1 MCRVSCPILKEG
13 VTFKSA
19 NTRKQYNIKQ
29 KMTCDTPYLIYLA
42 TCKKCGGKYV
52 GKSTTPFKKRHS
64 NHKREIKNKIG
75 GLGHHYGGGGC
86 GYDSISIQLIER
98 VEEGDQQ
105 ALVEREIFWQN
116 QLRVYVQNG
125 GHAHCFRKEKK

>member
-1 MCRVSCPILKEG
+1 M
-13 VTFKSA
+13 
-19 NTRKQYNIKQ
+19 
-29 KMTCDTPYLIYLA
+29 
-42 TCKKCGGKYV
+42 

-64 NHKREIKNKIG
+64 NHKREIKNKKG
-75 GLGHHYGGGGC
+75 GLGHHYGGDGC
-86 GYDSISIQLIER
+86 GYDNISIQLIER

-116 QLRVYVQNG
+116 QLRCYAKKG